1 MNILS
6 SYKFQVKS
14 HIKPIII
21 LFAIITAL
29 YIIDIAA
36 SIFEAS
42 VSDSIVIDI
51 GGQEMALFVFIFVM
65 GISIFPENFHMLVQN
80 GISRKSM
87 YIGRLATVLTV
98 SAVCAVVNLAVS
110 KLFELV
116 VASLGNS
123 SFPSGSFSSM
133 LYNDYFAGADFL
145 TGMFT
150 DVLLTFSL
158 CVALTSVGYFI
169 ATLMYRLPKYGKF
182 LFWGALWAVLMIVMP
197 ALEYLFFDGAI
208 WNALFSFVLFAMG
221 ISSGNP
227 FIMTASCGIV
237 FAVFSAATWF
247 ILCKLPVKK

>member
-14 HIKPIII
+14 HIKSIVI

-29 YIIDIAA
+29 DIIDIAA
-36 SIFEAS
+36 SIFAS
-42 VSDSIVIDI
+42 VSGSVEIDI
-51 GGQEMALFVFIFVM
+51 SGQEMALFVFIFVI

-98 SAVCAVVNLAVS
+98 SAICAAVNLAIS
-110 KLFELV
+110 KLYELV
-116 VASLGNS
+116 FALLGNS
-123 SFPSGSFSSM
+123 SFSSESFSAM

-208 WNALFSFVLFAMG
+208 WNALFNFVLFAMG

-227 FIMTASCGIV
+227 FVMTASCGIV

>member
-21 LFAIITAL
+21 FFAIITAL

-42 VSDSIVIDI
+42 VSGSVEIDI
-51 GGQEMALFVFIFVM
+51 SGQEMALFIFIFVM
-65 GISIFPENFHMLVQN
+65 GISIFSENFHMLVQN

-87 YIGRLATVLTV
+87 YIGRLAAVLTV
-98 SAVCAVVNLAVS
+98 SAVCTVVNFVISELFKLVLAS
-110 KLFELV
+110 I
-116 VASLGNS
+116 GNS
-123 SFPSGSFSSM
+123 TFSSESFSTM

-150 DVLLTFSL
+150 NLLLIFSL

-169 ATLMYRLPKYGKF
+169 ATLMYRLPKYGKL
-182 LFWGALWAVLMIVMP
+182 LFWGALWAVCVIVMP

-208 WNALFSFVLFAMG
+208 IDALFKFVLFTTG
-221 ISSGNP
+221 IGSGNP
-227 FIMTASCGIV
+227 FVMSVSCGVV
-237 FAVFSAATWF
+237 FAVFSAATWL

>member
-21 LFAIITAL
+21 FFAIITAL

-42 VSDSIVIDI
+42 VSGSIKIDI
-51 GGQEMALFVFIFVM
+51 SGQEMALFIFIFVM
-65 GISIFPENFHMLVQN
+65 GISIFSENFHMLVQN

-87 YIGRLATVLTV
+87 YIGRLAAVLTV
-98 SAVCAVVNLAVS
+98 SAVCTVVNFVISELFKLVLA
-110 KLFELV
+110 
-116 VASLGNS
+116 GNS
-123 SFPSGSFSSM
+123 NFSSISISEI
-133 LYNDYFAGADFL
+133 LYKDYFAG
-145 TGMFT
+145 TGYTTVMFT
-150 DVLLTFSL
+150 DLLLIFSL

-182 LFWGALWAVLMIVMP
+182 LFWGALWAVCVIVMP

-208 WNALFSFVLFAMG
+208 IDALFKFVLFTTG
-221 ISSGNP
+221 IGSGNP
-227 FIMTASCGIV
+227 FVMSVSCGVV
-237 FAVFSAATWF
+237 FAVFSAATWL

>member
-14 HIKPIII
+14 HIKPIIVF
-21 LFAIITAL
+21 FAIITAL
-29 YIIDIAA
+29 DIIGVAA

-42 VSDSIVIDI
+42 VSGSVEIDI
-51 GGQEMALFVFIFVM
+51 SGQDLAVFIFIFVM
-65 GISIFPENFHMLVQN
+65 GISIFSENFHMLVQN

-98 SAVCAVVNLAVS
+98 PAVCAAVNLAIS

-116 VASLGNS
+116 SSVIGNCNFS
-123 SFPSGSFSSM
+123 SESFSSM
-133 LYNDYFAGADFL
+133 LYNDYFAGAGFL

-150 DVLLTFSL
+150 DLLLTFSL

-208 WNALFSFVLFAMG
+208 WNALFNFVLFATG

-227 FIMTASCGIV
+227 FVLTASCGVV
-237 FAVFSAATWF
+237 FAVFSVATWL